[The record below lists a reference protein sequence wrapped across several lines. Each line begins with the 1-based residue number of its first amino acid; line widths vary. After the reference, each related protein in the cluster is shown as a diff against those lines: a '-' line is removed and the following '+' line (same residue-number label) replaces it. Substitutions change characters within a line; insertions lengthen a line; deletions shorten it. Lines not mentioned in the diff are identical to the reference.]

1 MKPDNANPADDPMN
15 IKTNI
20 ANVFRSIVEEQAKL
34 TELTNREMFDVGWIV
49 MVDGFVGED

>member
-1 MKPDNANPADDPMN
+1 MN